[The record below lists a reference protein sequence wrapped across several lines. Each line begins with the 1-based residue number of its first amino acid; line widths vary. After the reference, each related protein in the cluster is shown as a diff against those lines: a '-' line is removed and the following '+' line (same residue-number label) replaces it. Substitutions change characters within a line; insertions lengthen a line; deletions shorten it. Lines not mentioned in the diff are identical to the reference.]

1 MLRKFVAGES
11 GPRRQPDQESEPGRV
26 RLRVALEESEFRQLP
41 QAVVQPFEVP
51 FPRRRE
57 AVELIELGAA
67 DRRLQVGRLQI
78 VAEVAV
84 NVFVIVSG
92 RKRAEPAREPAAAA
106 VVFAGTA
113 GAVAPQSRIE
123 SAIFASS
130 GSLV

>member
-92 RKRAEPAREPAAAA
+92 RKRAEPARDRLPQRLSSPEPQEQSR
-106 VVFAGTA
+106 
-113 GAVAPQSRIE
+113 PQSRIE